1 MATIGRRHA
10 LAAAML
16 IVAVAGD
23 ADASGATRR
32 DAEDYAIATCLTA
45 QSSPYLR
52 DQGFGLGAIVVERAG
67 GAVDRWA
74 GLVKAVKAELAGRP
88 MLTIHGDGPVGVEKA
103 MPVAQCLQ
111 LLRAP
116 RVMRAID
123 TALRVKR
130 RRG

>member
-1 MATIGRRHA
+1 MGSIGLSDTLA
-10 LAAAML
+10 LAAL
-16 IVAVAGD
+16 IASVTVGTE
-23 ADASGATRR
+23 ASGATRR
-32 DAEDYAIATCLTA
+32 DAEDYAIATCLTT

-52 DQGFGLGAIVVERAG
+52 DQGFGLGAIVVGRTG
-67 GAVDRWA
+67 GNVERWA

-123 TALRVKR
+123 TALRVKGR
-130 RRG
+130 LG